1 MDRGPGTAKWNLEKF
16 DFAITFSSIEHSG
29 LGRYGDPLDPIGD
42 LREVQKVM
50 CLLKKGGLLY
60 VGVPRGLDGV
70 LYNLHRIYGR
80 MRLAMIMAG
89 YEWVAMY
96 RGNSPYP
103 QYPRRE
109 DYEEGNEAKFKQDLH
124 VLRKL

>member
-1 MDRGPGTAKWNLEKF
+1 MRNLEKF